1 MPLIELIE
9 KKNKPIM
16 TRFKFSKKEYNMLT
30 FAKRAEYSKLYE
42 VHETAR
48 TVYFDVEGD
57 LLNPSKAQVKLLSI
71 YRKL

>member
-16 TRFKFSKKEYNMLT
+16 TRFKYSKKEYNMLPV
-30 FAKRAEYSKLYE
+30 AKREEYSKLYE

-48 TVYFDVEGD
+48 TVYIDVEGD
-57 LLNPSKAQVKLLSI
+57 LLNPSKGTNKVLSI
-71 YRKL
+71 YKKW

>member
-9 KKNKPIM
+9 KKNQPIK
-16 TRFKFSKKEYNMLT
+16 TRFKFSKKEYYMLP
-30 FAKRAEYSKLYE
+30 FNKRVEYSQIYE

-57 LLNPSKAQVKLLSI
+57 LLNPNKGVMQNGNK
-71 YRKL
+71 

>member
-16 TRFKFSKKEYNMLT
+16 TRFKFSKKEYNMLP
-30 FAKRAEYSKLYE
+30 FKIRADYSQQYE

-57 LLNPSKAQVKLLSI
+57 LLNPPKKE
-71 YRKL
+71 

>member
-9 KKNKPIM
+9 KKNKPTM
-16 TRFKFSKKEYNMLT
+16 TRFKFSKKEYNMVSLT
-30 FAKRAEYSKLYE
+30 KRAEWSQLYE

-57 LLNPSKAQVKLLSI
+57 LLNPSKQMKEQ
-71 YRKL
+71 KNE

>member
-9 KKNKPIM
+9 KKNKPTK
-16 TRFKFSKKEYNMLT
+16 TRFKFSKKEYNMIP
-30 FAKRAEYSKLYE
+30 FARRAEWSQVYE

-57 LLNPSKAQVKLLSI
+57 LLNPPKQMKEQ
-71 YRKL
+71 KE

>member
-9 KKNKPIM
+9 KKNKPVM
-16 TRFKFSKKEYNMLT
+16 TRFKFSKKEYNLLS
-30 FAKRAEYSKLYE
+30 FAKRVEFSQLYE

-57 LLNPSKAQVKLLSI
+57 LLNPNKL
-71 YRKL
+71 KE